1 MQIVFVAFFVFALAF
16 IMSHDQMF
24 FVLNEY
30 MLLKSASKRSCFLC
44 VVMINID
51 AALILV
57 IYQLHGVGDGV

>member
-1 MQIVFVAFFVFALAF
+1 MQIVFVTFLVFMLVF

-24 FVLNEY
+24 FVLNEH

-44 VVMINID
+44 VVIINID

-57 IYQLHGVGDGV
+57 IYQLYGGEDGI